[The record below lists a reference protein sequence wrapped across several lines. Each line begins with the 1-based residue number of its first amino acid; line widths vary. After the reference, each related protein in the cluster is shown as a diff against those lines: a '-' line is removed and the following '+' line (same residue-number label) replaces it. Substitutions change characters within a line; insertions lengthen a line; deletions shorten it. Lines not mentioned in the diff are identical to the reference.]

1 LVARGQLVS
10 QITTLK
16 NCVRG
21 ILKTFGLVMRK
32 GLRSQFPK
40 HVREAVADNPMLAAM
55 YVKCTAVRFALHVP
69 GGDRRQVSPY
79 HRTGLLMIGIIS

>member
-1 LVARGQLVS
+1 LVARAQLVS

-40 HVREAVADNPMLAAM
+40 HVREAVADNPVLAAIVEPTLRVLEVARAQLLF
-55 YVKCTAVRFALHVP
+55 YDRAVIQHSACPL
-69 GGDRRQVSPY
+69 
-79 HRTGLLMIGIIS
+79 